1 MKLGVCL
8 LGEGLLSLVSPNLMI
23 LFSPIFSGGRM
34 NTDPGPGGG
43 VCRGGV
49 CRDSF
54 RAPAGLAGTGGGA
67 IAGGGPGGGAPGQPV
82 SSWRKSKHIK
92 YHFSTERVRSPW
104 QGRSHGWGRGAAGG
118 AAVGGHGG
126 GVVVSWQPD
135 SSNTGGF
142 LSST

>member
-8 LGEGLLSLVSPNLMI
+8 LGEGLLNLVSPNLMI

-67 IAGGGPGGGAPGQPV
+67 IAGGGPGGGAPGQTLTSV
-82 SSWRKSKHIK
+82 VLEKKQTYQISFYYRK
-92 YHFSTERVRSPW
+92 
-104 QGRSHGWGRGAAGG
+104 G
-118 AAVGGHGG
+118 
-126 GVVVSWQPD
+126 
-135 SSNTGGF
+135 
-142 LSST
+142 

>member
-43 VCRGGV
+43 VCR
-49 CRDSF
+49 DSF

-67 IAGGGPGGGAPGQPV
+67 IAGGGPGGGAPGQPL
-82 SSWRKSKHIK
+82 SSRRKIKHIK
-92 YHFSTERVRSPW
+92 YHFITERVRSPW
-104 QGRSHGWGRGAAGG
+104 QGRSHGWGRGAARG

-135 SSNTGGF
+135 SLNTGGF
-142 LSST
+142 